1 MSYQV
6 SAVIPTRNR
15 PALVCRA
22 VRSVLRQTF
31 QEIEVIVVV
40 DGPDEETVSALHAI
54 GDARVRVLAL
64 EDNVGGSE
72 ARNVGARAA
81 VGEWIALL
89 DDDDEWL
96 PEKIEK
102 QLAVA
107 KTLPGP
113 RILVACQY
121 LDQMGDTELVRP
133 RRFLAPG
140 QKISDFLYSEVSWLG
155 LMEGFPQ
162 TSTWLISRSF
172 FLEAPF
178 TKGLKRNQ
186 DTDWLLRSLR
196 LPGVSVALVPE
207 VLSIFYN
214 ERKRKRITGSMDWQD
229 CRNWA
234 VGNRE
239 IFTPKAL
246 SSYLAILPM
255 NLAAQEGVP
264 LRKRFSL
271 VSDCRK
277 YGALDAKILWLL
289 LLNGMVY
296 PYLRKI
302 MSPDVRKRVLYYA
315 SFRGLRGSQRPSD
328 RKGDKE
334 YSAGIS

>member
-1 MSYQV
+1 M

-22 VRSVLRQTF
+22 VESVLRQTF
-31 QEIEVIVVV
+31 EDIEAVVVV
-40 DGPDEETVSALHAI
+40 DGPDEETIAALEAI
-54 GDARVRVLAL
+54 RDPRVRVLAL
-64 EDNVGGSE
+64 QEGVGGSE

-81 VGEWIALL
+81 TGQWIALL

-102 QLAVA
+102 QLALA

-113 RILVACQY
+113 RIVVACQY
-121 LDQMGDTELVRP
+121 LDRMGDTELVRP
-133 RRFLAPG
+133 RRFIAPG

-162 TSTWLISRSF
+162 TSTWLISREF

-186 DTDWLLRSLR
+186 DTDWLLRALR
-196 LPGVSVALVPE
+196 LPNVSVALVPE

-214 ERKRKRITGSMDWQD
+214 ERKRKRITASMDWQD

-234 VGNRE
+234 VGSRE

-246 SSYLAILPM
+246 SSYLAISPM
-255 NLAAQEGVP
+255 NLAAQDKVP
-264 LRKRFSL
+264 LRERFSL
-271 VSDCRK
+271 VKDCWQ
-277 YGALDAKILWLL
+277 YGAFDVKILWLL
-289 LLNGMVY
+289 FLNGMLY
-296 PYLRKI
+296 PYLRKV
-302 MSPDVRKRVLYYA
+302 MTPDVRKKVLYYA
-315 SFRGLRGSQRPSD
+315 SFRGLRSPRRPSEHN
-328 RKGDKE
+328 GDE
-334 YSAGIS
+334 GYSTGIS